1 MAVDRG
7 ELRYKIQ
14 VEDKFTDPIRKFRQ
28 ELLLAKGT
36 IDSVRESTLG
46 FKNLKVE
53 VDGARKATQQFR
65 SEKQRESAED
75 RQQRAEQLKRL
86 REIAAAQKLN
96 AQNEKLRAA
105 LAKDVAGRQQE
116 AARVAAAT
124 AKAEAKS
131 AADAAKRTADARKR
145 NQELYQSLL
154 RTNDAANRVAFTFR
168 RLFGILAAFTV
179 ARQAVG
185 QFTNLVG
192 ASIQFNRTI
201 EDSQIGLA
209 ALFTT
214 LGTVRD
220 AQGNLLQ
227 GAQAFQESTKLAGA
241 EMAKLRID
249 ALRTSATFEQLVN
262 TFQIAIAPGLGAGLK
277 LPEIRE
283 LAVLVSQAA
292 GAVGVAQDQLAEEIR
307 ALLIPGAATSR
318 TSRIFTALNIKPEEL
333 KRAKEGGKL
342 FDFLTARLR
351 TFDLA
356 AEASQRTFT
365 GLLARLQDALGIASG
380 SGGFLFFEELKGLLR
395 DVGDALLIVE
405 KNAQGVITSI
415 TPNPQAVNTLA
426 ILFAGL
432 TDAVA
437 TVRRGLQNFDLS
449 QVQNAVAA
457 IAAGFRVAAE
467 LAVGFIQGLVA
478 GLSDAAFI
486 AKDIFGGFDS
496 PALREGV
503 KLITRLT
510 ILLGSTGF
518 LLKGALGILKL
529 MILPFTVIAGI
540 ANSVFK
546 SVAKAYA
553 LFQAT
558 PVALRQW
565 LGVIG
570 AIFLGF
576 KKVFESI
583 LGTSLTIGDVVDII
597 KLSFETAF
605 KFVVGQGEIIFK
617 TFANV
622 LVGIFTNPIA
632 TIAKLFLDL
641 FGGVLKVSS
650 GLASVLGISED
661 FRAKIEEAVS
671 TFESLSNATEADKN
685 ARLPFSQK
693 GIDNQKKGLIDLVA
707 TTQQQ
712 FDKIAADIATRNAN
726 KEFDLKVTVDA
737 QGDPLGGLA
746 GFIAEIN
753 TALNGL
759 IGGDIVDEQGL
770 ADALEKAKKV
780 VEGALGSLEGNAS
793 DQILTEFDKTIQG
806 IITKS
811 QNFLGVLENAVQ
823 GFADTAASAIVDAFD
838 PTKDVDI
845 GERFA
850 RFLQGL
856 AQQILSMLIQL
867 LVATAIAKAFG
878 VPLPTDTTPP
888 PSLGR
893 AEGGPIPGGAAAPA
907 IARPAG
913 LDPRDTTPIWA
924 QPGEF
929 MQQLSAV
936 RKYGLG
942 VMEAINQGAIDP
954 TALRNLAGLGS
965 HRHIRRSSKH
975 GAGYATGGAIVPAGV
990 TQAQGAASRAAER
1003 ADAAAPPIALVAG
1016 NEQSMDRLLS
1026 GGKRAMLDF
1035 IKSNAP
1041 AIEGM
1046 LGRNRSS

>member
-36 IDSVRESTLG
+36 IDLVKESTLG

-53 VDGARKATQQFR
+53 VDGARRATKQFR
-65 SEKQRESAED
+65 DEKKQEATED
-75 RQQRAEQLKRL
+75 RQQRAEQLRRL
-86 REIAAAQKLN
+86 REIAAAQKLQG
-96 AQNEKLRAA
+96 QNEKIRAS
-105 LAKDVAGRQQE
+105 LAKEISARQRE
-116 AARVAAAT
+116 AARVEAET
-124 AKAEAKS
+124 AKKQAKT
-131 AADAAKRTADARKR
+131 AADAAKSAGEARKR
-145 NQELYQSLL
+145 NRELFDSLL
-154 RTNDAANRVAFTFR
+154 KTNDAANRVAFTFR
-168 RLFGILAAFTV
+168 RLFGILAAFTI

-185 QFTNLVG
+185 QFTNLIG

-214 LGTVRD
+214 LGRVRN
-220 AQGNLLQ
+220 AQGDLVT
-227 GAQAFQESTKLAGA
+227 GAEAFTESTKLARS
-241 EMAKLRID
+241 EMDKLRID
-249 ALRTSATFEQLVN
+249 ALRTTATFEQLVS
-262 TFQIAIAPGLGAGLK
+262 TFQIAIAPGLSANLK

-318 TSRIFTALNIKPEEL
+318 TSRIFTALNIKPDEL

-342 FDFLTARLR
+342 FEFLEGRLR
-351 TFDLA
+351 TFNLA
-356 AEASQRTFT
+356 AEESQKTFT

-380 SGGFLFFEELKGLLR
+380 TGGFIFFEELKGLLR
-395 DVGDALLIVE
+395 DVGDSLLIVE
-405 KNAQGVITSI
+405 RNAKGAITAI

-437 TVRRGLQNFDLS
+437 TLRRGLQTFDLT
-449 QVQNAVAA
+449 QLQNGVAA
-457 IAAGFRVAAE
+457 IAAGIRIAAE

-478 GLSDAAFI
+478 GLSDAAGI
-486 AKDIFGGFDS
+486 ARRIFGAFDS
-496 PALREGV
+496 PALREAV

-510 ILLGSTGF
+510 VVLGGMGVVLSA
-518 LLKGALGILKL
+518 ALGTLKL
-529 MILPFTVIAGI
+529 MVLPITVLAGLAQGLVKAWTKFAALVSFTRGRLVAYPAVIAGI
-540 ANSVFK
+540 V
-546 SVAKAYA
+546 
-553 LFQAT
+553 
-558 PVALRQW
+558 
-565 LGVIG
+565 
-570 AIFLGF
+570 LGF
-576 KKVFESI
+576 EQVFQSI
-583 LGTSLTIGDVVDII
+583 LGIDLTIQDTLKFI
-597 KLSFETAF
+597 KLSFEAAF
-605 KFVVGQGEIIFK
+605 KFIVGNGEIVFK
-617 TFANV
+617 NFANL
-622 LVGIFTNPIA
+622 LVGIFKQPVA
-632 TIAKLFLDL
+632 TIANLFLDL
-641 FGGVLKVSS
+641 TSSILAVGSGVASFIP
-650 GLASVLGISED
+650 GLED
-661 FRAKIEEAVS
+661 FRNGIEDTITKLENLKSPA
-671 TFESLSNATEADKN
+671 ATN
-685 ARLPFSQK
+685 LPFSQK
-693 GIDNQKKGLIDLVA
+693 EIDKQKAGLIDLVDS
-707 TTQQQ
+707 TQKQ
-712 FDKIAADIATRNAN
+712 FDKLASDIAVRNTN
-726 KEFDLKVTVDA
+726 KEMNLKVTVETDE
-737 QGDPLGGLA
+737 PLGGLA
-746 GFIAEIN
+746 SFIAEIN
-753 TALNGL
+753 QTLNGI
-759 IGGDIVDEQGL
+759 IGEDIVDEQGL

-780 VEGALGSLEGNAS
+780 IEGALGSLEGNAS

-811 QNFLGVLENAVQ
+811 QNFLTVLESAVQ

-878 VPLPTDTTPP
+878 VPLPSDTTPP

-893 AEGGPIPGGAAAPA
+893 AEGGSIPGGHAAPA

-936 RKYGLG
+936 KKYGMG

-965 HRHIRRSSKH
+965 HRSIRRSSKH

-990 TQAQGAASRAAER
+990 TQAQGAASRAADR

-1041 AIEGM
+1041 AIEGL

>member
-36 IDSVRESTLG
+36 IDLVKESTLG

-53 VDGARKATQQFR
+53 VDGARRATKQFR
-65 SEKQRESAED
+65 DEKKQEATED
-75 RQQRAEQLKRL
+75 RQQRAEQLRRL
-86 REIAAAQKLN
+86 REIAAAQKLQG
-96 AQNEKLRAA
+96 QNEKIRAS
-105 LAKDVAGRQQE
+105 LAKEISARQRE
-116 AARVAAAT
+116 AARVEAET
-124 AKAEAKS
+124 AKKQAKT
-131 AADAAKRTADARKR
+131 AADAAKSAGEARKR
-145 NQELYQSLL
+145 NRELFDSLL
-154 RTNDAANRVAFTFR
+154 KTNDAANRVAFTFR
-168 RLFGILAAFTV
+168 RLFGILAAFTI

-185 QFTNLVG
+185 QFTNLIG

-214 LGTVRD
+214 LGRVRN
-220 AQGNLLQ
+220 AQGDLVT
-227 GAQAFQESTKLAGA
+227 GAEAFTESTKLARS
-241 EMAKLRID
+241 EMDKLRID
-249 ALRTSATFEQLVN
+249 ALRTTATFEQLVS
-262 TFQIAIAPGLGAGLK
+262 TFQIAIAPGLSANLK

-318 TSRIFTALNIKPEEL
+318 TSRIFTALNIKPDEL

-342 FDFLTARLR
+342 FEFLEGRLR
-351 TFDLA
+351 TFNLA
-356 AEASQRTFT
+356 AEESQKTFT

-380 SGGFLFFEELKGLLR
+380 TGGFIFFEELKGLLR
-395 DVGDALLIVE
+395 DVGDSLLIVE
-405 KNAQGVITSI
+405 RNAKGAITAI

-437 TVRRGLQNFDLS
+437 TLRRGLQTFDLT
-449 QVQNAVAA
+449 QLQNGVAA
-457 IAAGFRVAAE
+457 IAAGIRIAAE

-478 GLSDAAFI
+478 GLSDAAGI
-486 AKDIFGGFDS
+486 ARRIFGAFDS
-496 PALREGV
+496 PALREAV
-503 KLITRLT
+503 KLVTRLT
-510 ILLGSTGF
+510 VVLGGMGVVLSA
-518 LLKGALGILKL
+518 ALGTLKL
-529 MILPFTVIAGI
+529 MVLPITVLAGLAQGLVKAWTKFAALVSFTRGRLVAYPAVIAGI
-540 ANSVFK
+540 V
-546 SVAKAYA
+546 
-553 LFQAT
+553 
-558 PVALRQW
+558 
-565 LGVIG
+565 
-570 AIFLGF
+570 LGF
-576 KKVFESI
+576 EQVFQSI
-583 LGTSLTIGDVVDII
+583 LGIDLTIQDTLKFI
-597 KLSFETAF
+597 KLSFEAAF
-605 KFVVGQGEIIFK
+605 KFIVGNGEIVFK
-617 TFANV
+617 NFANL
-622 LVGIFTNPIA
+622 LVGIFKQPVA
-632 TIAKLFLDL
+632 TIANLFLDL
-641 FGGVLKVSS
+641 TSSILAVGSGVASFIP
-650 GLASVLGISED
+650 GLED
-661 FRAKIEEAVS
+661 FRNGIEDTITKLENLKSPA
-671 TFESLSNATEADKN
+671 ATN
-685 ARLPFSQK
+685 LPFSQK
-693 GIDNQKKGLIDLVA
+693 EIDKQKAGLIDLVDS
-707 TTQQQ
+707 TQKQ
-712 FDKIAADIATRNAN
+712 FDKLASDIAVRNTN
-726 KEFDLKVTVDA
+726 KEMNLKVTVETDE
-737 QGDPLGGLA
+737 PLGGLA
-746 GFIAEIN
+746 SFIAEIN
-753 TALNGL
+753 QTLNGI
-759 IGGDIVDEQGL
+759 IGEDIVDEQGL

-780 VEGALGSLEGNAS
+780 IEGALGSLEGNAS

-893 AEGGPIPGGAAAPA
+893 AEGGPIPGGHAAPA
-907 IARPAG
+907 VARPSN

-936 RKYGLG
+936 KKYGLG

-954 TALRNLAGLGS
+954 TALRHLAGLGS
-965 HRHIRRSSKH
+965 HRAMRRSSK
-975 GAGYATGGAIVPAGV
+975 GGSGYATGGVITPAGIS
-990 TQAQGAASRAAER
+990 QAQTATARAADR
-1003 ADAAAPPIALVAG
+1003 ADAAQPPIALVAG
-1016 NEQSMDRLLS
+1016 NEQSMDRLLA

-1041 AIEGM
+1041 AIDGI